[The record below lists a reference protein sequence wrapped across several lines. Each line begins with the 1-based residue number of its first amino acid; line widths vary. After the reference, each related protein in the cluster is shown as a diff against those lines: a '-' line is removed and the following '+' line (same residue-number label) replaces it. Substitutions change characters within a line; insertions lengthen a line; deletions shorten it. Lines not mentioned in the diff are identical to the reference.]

1 MFGPQSLNK
10 PSLSWREPALKMFP
24 IPWEARSDAGV
35 FLFNQGEYWFAHEAW
50 EGIWMNAE
58 PTPKKFYQ
66 GLIQIAA
73 GYVKLQQRHHK
84 GALANLKKGLER
96 FREVDEAVGDLDVP
110 ILYKKLMN
118 QSRGV
123 RVSLLDQGE
132 ARVLARAWDLWPKI
146 EYAGKPLVETKFSP
160 SRQPREK
167 R

>member
-1 MFGPQSLNK
+1 
-10 PSLSWREPALKMFP
+10 MFP

-35 FLFNQGEYWFAHEAW
+35 FLFNQGEYWCAHEAW
-50 EGIWMNAE
+50 EGIWMHAE
-58 PTPKKFYQ
+58 PIPKKFYQ

-73 GYVKLQQRHHK
+73 GYVKLQQRHYK

-110 ILYKKLMN
+110 IFYKKIVN

-132 ARVLARAWDLWPKI
+132 SRVLARAWDLWPKI
-146 EYAGKPLVETKFSP
+146 EYVNDAQQKKVSP
-160 SRQPREK
+160 RRRQRI
-167 R
+167 